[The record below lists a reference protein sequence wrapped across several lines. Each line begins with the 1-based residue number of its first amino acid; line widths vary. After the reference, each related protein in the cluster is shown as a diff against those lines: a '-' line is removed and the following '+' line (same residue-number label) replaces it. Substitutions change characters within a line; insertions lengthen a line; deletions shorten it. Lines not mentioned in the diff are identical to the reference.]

1 MSARCPRDIRRPLFP
16 PSVEL
21 RSTVSPGGGGPNWN
35 KVVDEV
41 IEHINKVTGTRRRT
55 GKHRNKAD
63 SRLIK
68 ARAREMHDASGEL
81 DRTVRQLKVVVD
93 EKWLQSQ
100 EKGKFNGSMRFDE
113 QYVRPSTLYR
123 PSHFDNYLEE
133 SRKRA
138 RFDGG
143 FPWVLK
149 ED

>member
-1 MSARCPRDIRRPLFP
+1 
-16 PSVEL
+16 
-21 RSTVSPGGGGPNWN
+21 
-35 KVVDEV
+35 
-41 IEHINKVTGTRRRT
+41 
-55 GKHRNKAD
+55 
-63 SRLIK
+63 
-68 ARAREMHDASGEL
+68 MHDASGEL